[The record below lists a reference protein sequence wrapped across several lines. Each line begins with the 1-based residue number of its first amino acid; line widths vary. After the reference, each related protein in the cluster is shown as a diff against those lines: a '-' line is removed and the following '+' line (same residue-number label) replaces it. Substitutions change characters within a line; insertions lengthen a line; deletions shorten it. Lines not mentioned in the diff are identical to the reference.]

1 MQLSDFTGNF
11 EVTLFS
17 DVLEKS
23 RNNLDSGARVILTVE
38 ASLEGEQ
45 LKLLCRSVTNI
56 DEAIST
62 DTSHGIKIFVEDTK
76 VLPSLISVLG
86 QASENRKI
94 VSKGPIHL
102 CLISS
107 GLPGEVELDTG
118 LTCDTSPQ
126 IRGAIKSLD
135 GVLDLSLIHI

>member
-1 MQLSDFTGNF
+1 MKRINKDR
-11 EVTLFS
+11 E
-17 DVLEKS
+17 
-23 RNNLDSGARVILTVE
+23 
-38 ASLEGEQ
+38 
-45 LKLLCRSVTNI
+45 LK
-56 DEAIST
+56 
-62 DTSHGIKIFVEDTK
+62 G
-76 VLPSLISVLG
+76 VLPIPKWYG
-86 QASENRKI
+86 EASENRKT

-135 GVLDLSLIHI
+135 GVLDVQEI